1 MFVLVTESRHGDK
14 TVYVYNDESEALEAY
29 DEYEITHDGD
39 SKTLYKKD
47 SESAYCSEI
56 KYEWW

>member
-14 TVYVYNDESEALEAY
+14 TVYLYDDENEALKTFE
-29 DEYEITHDGD
+29 EHPISHDGD

-47 SESAYCSEI
+47 LKSAYCSEI
-56 KYEWW
+56 KYESW